1 MYLMKVRVYFLF
13 PIFPAPFVEET
24 VFSLLGGLQTFMG
37 HLTMYVSFIVA
48 LSVLFHWPMSVFMPV
63 PCYFDYSSLII
74 CFEIRKM

>member
-13 PIFPAPFVEET
+13 QIFPAPFVEET

-48 LSVLFHWPMSVFMPV
+48 LSVLFHWPI
-63 PCYFDYSSLII
+63 CLSLCQSRAILI
-74 CFEIRKM
+74 TVA